1 VIATILPSSS
11 VRRMR
16 RPSLRRELA
25 SGRPPIAWALSL
37 LLVFKGTI
45 ALGISA
51 FPISPLEPTHTVAV
65 IGVTGILAG
74 MVIWLIGPRMPLIA
88 FEAFAAMASVTA
100 SWTVAHAA
108 THGGMMITAFAYPWV
123 AIYSAHFFPRRAVIF
138 QGALISV
145 GFGVGLAAGSL
156 DHVIVYWVTVVA
168 TIWSICLVMGYLSET
183 LRRQADTDPLTGLL
197 NRAGF
202 LVAANREHAIAQR
215 TGNPLTV
222 AVLDLDGFKQINDLQ
237 GHAVGDR
244 LLADL
249 GRSWGERLRAGDIL
263 ARHGGDEFVL
273 LLPATSPEGAVAVLD
288 RLHDDRL
295 PVTWSV
301 GIGTWFP
308 GEGLDE
314 CIARAD
320 THLYSVKNALRL
332 RDARGAV
339 APLLGTA

>member
-1 VIATILPSSS
+1 
-11 VRRMR
+11 
-16 RPSLRRELA
+16 
-25 SGRPPIAWALSL
+25 LSL

-51 FPISPLEPTHTVAV
+51 FPISPLEPTHMVAA

-74 MVIWLIGPRMPLIA
+74 MAIWLIGRRMPLLA
-88 FEAFAAMASVTA
+88 FEVFAAMASVTA

-156 DHVIVYWVTVVA
+156 DHVFVYWVTVVA

-202 LVAANREHAIAQR
+202 LVAASREHAIAQR

-244 LLADL
+244 LLSDI

-273 LLPATSPEGAVAVLD
+273 LLPATSPEGAVAVLE
-288 RLHDDRL
+288 RLRDDRL

-301 GIGTWFP
+301 GIGTWLP

-320 THLYSVKNALRL
+320 THLYSVKNAMRL
-332 RDARGAV
+332 RDARGSV
-339 APLLGTA
+339 APVLGTA

>member
-1 VIATILPSSS
+1 
-11 VRRMR
+11 
-16 RPSLRRELA
+16 
-25 SGRPPIAWALSL
+25 LSL
-37 LLVFKGTI
+37 LLVFKGMV
-45 ALGISA
+45 AVGISA
-51 FPISPLEPTHTVAV
+51 FPISPLEPTHMVAA
-65 IGVTGILAG
+65 IGLAG
-74 MVIWLIGPRMPLIA
+74 ISAGVVMWVVGPRMPLLA
-88 FEAFAAMASVTA
+88 FEAFASVASLTA

-123 AIYSAHFFPRRAVIF
+123 AIYSAHFFPRRAVMF
-138 QGALISV
+138 QGGLISV
-145 GFGVGLAAGSL
+145 GFGVGLAVGGL
-156 DHVIVYWVTVVA
+156 EHVFVYWVTVVA
-168 TIWSICLVMGYLSET
+168 TIWSICLVMGHLSET
-183 LRRQADTDPLTGLL
+183 LRRQAGTDPLTGLL

-273 LLPATSPEGAVAVLD
+273 LFPATTPEGAVAVLE
-288 RLHDDRL
+288 RLRDDRL
-295 PVTWSV
+295 AVTWSV
-301 GIGTWFP
+301 GIGTWLP

-314 CIARAD
+314 CIVRAD
-320 THLYSVKNALRL
+320 THLYSVKNAMRL
-332 RDARGAV
+332 RDARGAI

>member
-1 VIATILPSSS
+1 MLATISPFPSI
-11 VRRMR
+11 RRTR
-16 RPSLRRELA
+16 RPTLRHDLA

-37 LLVFKGTI
+37 LLMFKGAI

-51 FPISPLEPTHTVAV
+51 FPISRLEPTHLVAV
-65 IGVTGILAG
+65 MGVSGILAG
-74 MVIWLIGPRMPLIA
+74 LVIWAIGPRLPMWA
-88 FEAFAAMASVTA
+88 FEAFAAMASLTA
-100 SWTVAHAA
+100 SWMVAHAA

-145 GFGVGLAAGSL
+145 GFGVGLAAGGL
-156 DHVIVYWVTVVA
+156 EHVFVYWVTVVA
-168 TIWSICLVMGYLSET
+168 TIWSICLVMGHLSET

-244 LLADL
+244 LLSDL

-288 RLHDDRL
+288 RLRDERL

-301 GIGTWFP
+301 GIGTWLP
-308 GEGLDE
+308 GEGLEE

-339 APLLGTA
+339 APLLGAV

>member
-1 VIATILPSSS
+1 LVRSLP
-11 VRRMR
+11 RRVTAR
-16 RPSLRRELA
+16 RPA
-25 SGRPPIAWALSL
+25 IAWSLSL
-37 LLVFKGTI
+37 LLLFKGAV

-51 FPISPLEPTHTVAV
+51 FPISSLEPTGMVAT
-65 IGVTGILAG
+65 IGVTAMLAG
-74 MVIWLIGPRMPLIA
+74 GVVWLVGSRMPMVA
-88 FEAFAAMASVTA
+88 FELLAAAASLTA

-108 THGGMMITAFAYPWV
+108 THGGMMLTAFAYPWI
-123 AIYSAHFFPRRAVIF
+123 AIYSAHFFSRRAVIA

-145 GFGVGLAAGSL
+145 GFGVGLLVDGL
-156 DHVIVYWVTVVA
+156 PHVFVYWVVVIA
-168 TIWSICLVMGYLSET
+168 TIWSICLVMGHLSEA

-197 NRAGF
+197 NRSGF

-244 LLADL
+244 VLADL
-249 GRSWGERLRAGDIL
+249 GRSWDERLRAGDIL

-273 LLPATSPEGAVAVLD
+273 LLPATTAEGAVAVLD
-288 RLHDDRL
+288 RLRDKRL

-301 GIGTWFP
+301 GIGTWLA
-308 GEGLDE
+308 GESLEE

-320 THLYSVKNALRL
+320 THLYSVKNALRM
-332 RDARGAV
+332 RDARGEI
-339 APLLGTA
+339 APLLSAG